1 MKWVPKQVKVTP
13 GTNGKYTLAYYATL
27 DKASTKTTSPRK
39 SFDTELVDVVLYPTE
54 RQFTV
59 HTYYQKCKYY
69 MTFRAENEAD
79 YIKWSIYF
87 RKQMDNR
94 SVRAQVNVVEYR
106 STAILGVMM
115 VLAVWTLLY
124 LDEVVVMEF
133 LNKYHKGLSLL
144 CAGLIFV
151 VFVNRFTSGAVADV
165 INLIPFGVIENSMM
179 FINVVILAIF
189 TFFYDETFGSYFKNS
204 CLTGDA
210 SAVAPAPGDVPIDA

>member
-1 MKWVPKQVKVTP
+1 
-13 GTNGKYTLAYYATL
+13 
-27 DKASTKTTSPRK
+27 
-39 SFDTELVDVVLYPTE
+39 
-54 RQFTV
+54 
-59 HTYYQKCKYY
+59 

-87 RKQMDNR
+87 RKQMDKR
-94 SVRAQVNVVEYR
+94 SVRVQVNVVEYR
-106 STAILGVMM
+106 TAILGVMM

-179 FINVVILAIF
+179 FINMVILAIF

-210 SAVAPAPGDVPIDA
+210 AVAPAPGDMPIDAQANKKAGRQAGRRQGIPRTAEGHFVHVEMFPLSERAAAEVDHPLNSEASYS